1 MGLIG
6 ATSRIDAAAAGLG
19 APKAERDPF
28 FTEVNDE
35 LADKGFL
42 VTSTDDLRTIMANH
56 KPGDSITLTVRRSG
70 STQTLKATLGS
81 KT

>member
-1 MGLIG
+1 VKVGDVITAVDGSTVASAEKLRAI
-6 ATSRIDAAAAGLG
+6 IAG
-19 APKAERDPF
+19 
-28 FTEVNDE
+28 
-35 LADKGFL
+35 
-42 VTSTDDLRTIMANH
+42 H